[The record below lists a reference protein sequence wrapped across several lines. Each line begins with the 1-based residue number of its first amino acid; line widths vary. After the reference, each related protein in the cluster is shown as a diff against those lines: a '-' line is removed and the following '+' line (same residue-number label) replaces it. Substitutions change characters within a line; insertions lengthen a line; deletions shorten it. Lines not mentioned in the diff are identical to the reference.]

1 METDAPHTAMNKSKL
16 AEIVPFT
23 CLCLLANIDMSDLS

>member
-1 METDAPHTAMNKSKL
+1 METDVPQTAMNKSKL
-16 AEIVPFT
+16 VEVVPFT